1 MKEFNGKMK
10 GYDLIKVLSDMN
22 EKGYF
27 STYSDEHFLIKAMQG
42 KLDYFKKYKHLIKGS
57 LYHSDDYSNAVNF
70 ILNFSTK
77 FKWFCKHFD
86 RKEMKKFVI
95 NQLSA
100 GKKKYDEA
108 QFFRALSEINVL
120 NFLMEYGPNLK
131 KAIYEP
137 KLGTNGSNPEARL
150 EYENDI
156 VIDVEVK
163 TPGFKSQITGSKK
176 GFVIPTF
183 ILDEKLKKN
192 LKKQCDERGFE
203 FILPRVDKLKDF
215 INSAGKK
222 FEIPKDKK
230 HINLLFINW
239 TYTDVDGRGYLEPY
253 SLLYNNLNG
262 LLKNKEIALSI
273 GINEEALKKISA
285 VIIYQDSFDSLVF
298 GDLSYMWNGYNF
310 RMLPNYLIDESL
322 IDIELIRNSL
332 QMNPPKKNDYMMPYE
347 IEVKTEYLDDV
358 IEITDYINKRIKGK
372 VKGEDNFT
380 YFTKRYYKKKN
391 KENKRRLR
399 EHNKLKEQGYIL

>member
-1 MKEFNGKMK
+1 MKEFNEKMK
-10 GYDLIKVLSDMN
+10 EYDLLESLSNMN

-27 STYSDEHFLIKAMQG
+27 DTYSDEHFLIKAMQG

-57 LYHSDDYSNAVNF
+57 LYFSDDYNNAVKF
-70 ILNFSTK
+70 VANFSTK
-77 FKWFCKHFD
+77 FKFFCNHFNED
-86 RKEMKKFVI
+86 EMKKFVI

-100 GKKKYDEA
+100 GKKNYDEA
-108 QFFRALSEINVL
+108 QFFRAFSEIHVL
-120 NFLMEYGPNLK
+120 NFLMAHGPKLK

-150 EYENDI
+150 EYENGI
-156 VIDVEVK
+156 IIDVEVK

-176 GFVIPTF
+176 GFIIPTF

-192 LKKQCDERGFE
+192 LRRQCDKRGFE

-222 FEIPKDKK
+222 FEIPKDNK

-239 TYTDVDGRGYLEPY
+239 TYTDVERRGYLEPY

-285 VIIYQDSFDSLVF
+285 VIIYQDCFDSLVF
-298 GDLSYMWNGYNF
+298 GEFLSIWKGYNF
-310 RMLPNYLIDESL
+310 RMLPNHLIDENL
-322 IDIELIRNSL
+322 IDINLISKAL
-332 QMNPPKKNDYMMPYE
+332 HMNPPKKNDNMMPYQVV
-347 IEVKTEYLDDV
+347 VKREYLDDG

-372 VKGEDNFT
+372 VNRKEDNFT
-380 YFTKRYYKKKN
+380 YFTNRYYKKKN
-391 KENKRRLR
+391 KENKKILR
-399 EHNKLKEQGYIL
+399 EYNKLKE